1 MTVEELYA
9 QIDGNYAH
17 AVQIMKKD
25 KMISKYLLK
34 LKNSGLIENLQAA
47 GESLDPAAMFESAHA
62 MKGVTANLGLDKLS
76 DKVSALT
83 EEFRQGSE
91 RKCSDD
97 EVKAMLE
104 EIYAMY
110 SRTAEGISEYEQSI
124 Q

>member
-47 GESLDPAAMFESAHA
+47 GESLDPVAMFESAHA
-62 MKGVTANLGLDKLS
+62 MKGVTANLGLDMLS

-83 EEFRQGSE
+83 EEFRQGSS
-91 RKCSDD
+91 RKYSDD

-104 EIYAMY
+104 DIYALY
-110 SRTAEGISEYEQSI
+110 QKTADGISEYEQSI

>member
-1 MTVEELYA
+1 MTVEELYT

-47 GESLDPAAMFESAHA
+47 AENLDPTAMFESAHA
-62 MKGVTANLGLDKLS
+62 MKGVTANLGLDLLS
-76 DKVSALT
+76 EKVSALT

-97 EVKAMLE
+97 EVRAMLDD
-104 EIYAMY
+104 IYELY
-110 SRTAEGISEYEQSI
+110 NKTAAGIGEYEQSL
-124 Q
+124 